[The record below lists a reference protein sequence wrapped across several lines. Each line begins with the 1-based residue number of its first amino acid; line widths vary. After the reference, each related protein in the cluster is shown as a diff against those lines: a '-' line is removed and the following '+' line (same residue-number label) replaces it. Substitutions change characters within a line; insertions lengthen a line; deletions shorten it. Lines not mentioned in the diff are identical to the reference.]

1 MSVMKPCQIVK
12 SKLLLLYFFAYLVKF
27 KFPLCQLQASSN
39 CKVHIAQVNFS
50 CLPKL
55 VGRLLTK
62 PRACH
67 PKHTQFSRKTQKSN
81 FKPYCHFRV
90 FFFSNFVM
98 WLKWQSYKD
107 DLARF
112 GYRLDMKIE
121 KKSESF
127 YILTGTYHK
136 NLAIW
141 KPLFSKI
148 WKIWAIFFPTE
159 NPLYRS
165 KSYFSGQ
172 NLAKLRLLKKK
183 LLPLLCEI
191 SILYFLF

>member
-1 MSVMKPCQIVK
+1 
-12 SKLLLLYFFAYLVKF
+12 LW
-27 KFPLCQLQASSN
+27 SSWSDN
-39 CKVHIAQVNFS
+39 
-50 CLPKL
+50 
-55 VGRLLTK
+55 
-62 PRACH
+62 
-67 PKHTQFSRKTQKSN
+67 HT
-81 FKPYCHFRV
+81 
-90 FFFSNFVM
+90 
-98 WLKWQSYKD
+98 KD

-148 WKIWAIFFPTE
+148 WQIWAISFPTE

-165 KSYFSGQ
+165 KSFFLGQ
-172 NLAKLRLLKKK
+172 NLAKFRLLKKK
-183 LLPLLCEI
+183 TCCHSYVQSVSYI
-191 SILYFLF
+191 FLF